1 MAKILNLDKLVA
13 EKRYL
18 KLFGKEYL
26 IEEMTVDNF
35 LITSDEAEKL
45 KDERSIP
52 KQVDATVK
60 MLRRSIPSCPEDV
73 LRKLPL
79 AQLQAVT
86 AFVRGDDEQE
96 AVESKEDHAGK

>member
-1 MAKILNLDKLVA
+1 VAKILNLDKLVE

-35 LITSDEAEKL
+35 LVTNDEADKL
-45 KDERSIP
+45 KDENSIP

-60 MLRRSIPSCPEDV
+60 MLNRSIPSCPEDV

-79 AQLQAVT
+79 SQLQVVV
-86 AFVRGDDEQE
+86 AFVRGDDEHE
-96 AVESKEDHAGK
+96 VVESKDDNAGK

>member
-1 MAKILNLDKLVA
+1 MAKILNLDKLVE

-35 LITSDEAEKL
+35 LITNDEAEKL
-45 KDERSIP
+45 KDEKSIP
-52 KQVDATVK
+52 KQVDATVR
-60 MLRRSIPSCPEDV
+60 MLHRSIPSCPEEV

-79 AQLQAVT
+79 AQLQVVT

-96 AVESKEDHAGK
+96 GVESKDDKSGK